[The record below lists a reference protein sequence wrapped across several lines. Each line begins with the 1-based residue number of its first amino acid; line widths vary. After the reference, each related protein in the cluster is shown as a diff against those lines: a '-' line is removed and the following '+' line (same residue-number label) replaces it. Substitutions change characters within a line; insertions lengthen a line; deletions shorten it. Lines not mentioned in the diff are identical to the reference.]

1 MSMLQKES
9 LQLVI
14 RVSSDL
20 DLKKRERSRK
30 ESSGVSKVV
39 YIVGGIV
46 GNISYLIYLCIM
58 MMIQ

>member
-20 DLKKRERSRK
+20 DLKKRDRSRK

-39 YIVGGIV
+39 YIV